1 MLRYCHHWFCRSLD
15 WLCSDVRWQQQVQL
29 CTVLL
34 SSSKV
39 KREASSPKS
48 NKWRAPRLSLDGS
61 NGLFGSYAGA
71 GTTHIGDQPRP
82 GWYVQPAG
90 GGGLDQP
97 CSSQMDRVEA
107 DWFFRRKC
115 GVKLPGW
122 WKFWVL
128 EIKFSSCLLP
138 LLPQCQGQKCW
149 NDSWVFIVSHLPHPS
164 FMTAHQFYIRS
175 SFLSYLLSQYCHHSS
190 PSEH

>member
-48 NKWRAPRLSLDGS
+48 NKWRAPRLSLVGS

-82 GWYVQPAG
+82 GWYVQPVG

-97 CSSQMDRVEA
+97 CSSQMESGGRLILQKEMWGKITWMVKILGAGNQIQQLSTPLIASVPRPEMLE
-107 DWFFRRKC
+107 WFLSFYC
-115 GVKLPGW
+115 
-122 WKFWVL
+122 
-128 EIKFSSCLLP
+128 FSSSTSIIY
-138 LLPQCQGQKCW
+138 
-149 NDSWVFIVSHLPHPS
+149 DSTSILHP
-164 FMTAHQFYIRS
+164 
-175 SFLSYLLSQYCHHSS
+175 
-190 PSEH
+190 E